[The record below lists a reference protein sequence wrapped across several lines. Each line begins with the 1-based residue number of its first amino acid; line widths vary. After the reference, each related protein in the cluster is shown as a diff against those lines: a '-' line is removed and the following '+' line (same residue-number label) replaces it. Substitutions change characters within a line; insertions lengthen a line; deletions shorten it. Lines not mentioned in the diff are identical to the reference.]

1 MTRKIVWSP
10 LAKQDYDN
18 ILAYLYQNW
27 GSDVAVKFMDN
38 TEGYLQQII
47 SNPKQFPIN
56 RKKEK
61 IRKCVI
67 SKQNSLYYTEDN
79 NHIYILRIF
88 DNRQNPKEIKF

>member
-18 ILAYLYQNW
+18 ILSYLYQNW
-27 GSDVAVKFMDN
+27 GFDTVVKFMDN

-47 SNPKQFPIN
+47 NNPKQFHMN

-67 SKQNSLYYTEDN
+67 SKQNSLYYTEEN
-79 NHIYILRIF
+79 NLIYILRIF